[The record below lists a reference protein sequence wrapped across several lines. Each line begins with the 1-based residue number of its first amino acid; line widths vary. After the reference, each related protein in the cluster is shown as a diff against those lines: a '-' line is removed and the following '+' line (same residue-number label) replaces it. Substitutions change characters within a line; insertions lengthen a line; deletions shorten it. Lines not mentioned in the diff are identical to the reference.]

1 MQLTKSAWRICEK
14 YKWIKLKRKYDYFYT
29 KFVKIITI
37 QILKLKKGIEK
48 MKTIKVEIK
57 NVYGTESIYPIC
69 ENAKSFAMLTN
80 TKTFNRAIIS
90 IIKQIGIQVEI
101 KQTEI

>member
-1 MQLTKSAWRICEK
+1 
-14 YKWIKLKRKYDYFYT
+14 
-29 KFVKIITI
+29 
-37 QILKLKKGIEK
+37 
-48 MKTIKVEIK
+48 VEIK
-57 NVYGTESIYPIC
+57 NVYGTERIYPIC
-69 ENAKSFAMLTN
+69 ENAKRFAMLTN

>member
-1 MQLTKSAWRICEK
+1 
-14 YKWIKLKRKYDYFYT
+14 
-29 KFVKIITI
+29 
-37 QILKLKKGIEK
+37 

-57 NVYGTESIYPIC
+57 NVYGTERIYPLC
-69 ENAKSFAMLTN
+69 DNAKRFARLTN

>member
-1 MQLTKSAWRICEK
+1 
-14 YKWIKLKRKYDYFYT
+14 
-29 KFVKIITI
+29 
-37 QILKLKKGIEK
+37 

-57 NVYGTESIYPIC
+57 NVYGTERIYPIC
-69 ENAKSFAMLTN
+69 ENAKRFAMLTN

-101 KQTEI
+101 KQTEIQEG